1 MTSQQFME
9 NFDMKIKNLIDQDI
23 VNYKKTCMFISVCYC
38 DFKCCKQLGLDVCIC
53 QNSPI
58 AQSAIVQVQEQKL
71 IDRYLNNNLSH
82 SIVFGGLQP
91 FLQFEQVKSFIQKF
105 REKSLDDIV
114 IYTGYYKDQIK
125 SQIQQLKEFK
135 NIIIKYGRFIPNGT
149 AHFDQVLGVFLANK
163 QQYAQKIS

>member
-1 MTSQQFME
+1 
-9 NFDMKIKNLIDQDI
+9 MKVRNLIDQDI
-23 VNYKKTCMFISVCYC
+23 VNYKKTSMFISVCHC

-58 AQSAIVQVQEQKL
+58 AKSEIFEIQEEKL
-71 IDRYLNNNLSH
+71 IKRYLDNELSC

-91 FLQFEQVKSFIQKF
+91 FLQFEQVKSFIRKF
-105 REKSLDDIV
+105 RQKSDDEII

-125 SQIQQLKEFK
+125 GQIQQLKNYC
-135 NIIIKYGRFIPNGT
+135 NIIIKFGRYIPNGT
-149 AHFDQVLGVFLANK
+149 AHYDQVLGVFLANK